1 MPRVNKSG
9 RRFLQLIVT
18 VLIIST
24 ISFGA
29 AQSPPVLAYS
39 PAEGLRSTAPEQQGI
54 DSQKLA
60 EALDGIRQRNMNI
73 HSLLIVRSGFVVL
86 DAYFYPYDEK
96 DLHDIASV
104 TKSLTSALVGIAIG
118 QGKIKAVNQPL
129 LQFFPGRSIA
139 NQEPRKERLTLE
151 HLLSMTSGLDCKFQP
166 GELTLRQMKQSQDW
180 TQFMLD
186 LPMAADPGSKFVYCS
201 GGTHLLSAI
210 ISQTTGQNEL
220 EFARQTLFNPLGITE
235 VLWPSD
241 PQGINHGW
249 GDLRM
254 HPRDLAKLGLLW
266 LNRGVWEGKSIVPAS
281 WVDESTRVHAKTS
294 MDSDYGY
301 GWWVK
306 THDPPFA
313 YEAVGRGGQ
322 RVTVVPSKNLI
333 VVMTGGGFEPGEVR
347 PLLLP
352 AIKSD
357 QALPEN
363 RAGIARLA
371 EALTAATKP
380 PSSHSAPLLPEMA
393 RTISGKS
400 YLLETNALGL
410 KKLSLSFASQTEAA
424 LRLTFV
430 DNHAEARPVGLD
442 GVPRISPNGRYGL
455 PAAVK
460 GWWEGP
466 QTFVLDYDEI
476 GNVNHYQIRLK
487 FNGAQ
492 ISVEVTER
500 THDVEAK
507 FAGKLES
514 E

>member
-1 MPRVNKSG
+1 MGTNHAYCRLLLLP
-9 RRFLQLIVT
+9 LIVFFAT
-18 VLIIST
+18 VPVSPQST
-24 ISFGA
+24 QSIA
-29 AQSPPVLAYS
+29 APTYWPTD
-39 PAEGLRSTAPEQQGI
+39 GWRSTTPEQQGI
-54 DSQKLA
+54 DSDKLA
-60 EALDGIRQRNMNI
+60 DALDYIRKNEINV
-73 HSLLIVRSGFVVL
+73 HSLLIIRNGYVVL

-118 QGKIKAVNQPL
+118 QGKIKAVSQPL
-129 LQFFPGRSIA
+129 LQLFPGRSIA
-139 NQEPRKERLTLE
+139 NREQRKERLTVE
-151 HLLSMTSGLDCKFQP
+151 HLLSMTGGLDCKFQS

-186 LPMAADPGSKFVYCS
+186 LPMVAEPGSKFVYCS

-210 ISQTTGQNEL
+210 ISQTTGKNEL
-220 EFARQTLFNPLGITE
+220 EFARQTLFKPLGITE

-241 PQGINHGW
+241 PQGVNHGW

-254 HPRDLAKLGLLW
+254 HPRDMAKIGLLW
-266 LNRGVWEGKSIVPAS
+266 LNRGVWKGKPIVPAS

-294 MDSDYGY
+294 LDSDYGY

-306 THDPPFA
+306 THDIPFA

-322 RVTVVPSKNLI
+322 RVTVVPSKNLV
-333 VVMTGGGFEPGEVR
+333 VVMTGGGFEPSDVR

-363 RAGIARLA
+363 RARVARLA
-371 EALTAATKP
+371 AALEAATKP
-380 PSSHSAPLLPEMA
+380 PPSNSAPPLPETA
-393 RTISGKS
+393 RTVSGKS
-400 YLLETNALGL
+400 YLFEANALGL
-410 KKLSLSFASQTEAA
+410 RKLSLTFASPTEAA
-424 LRLTFV
+424 LRLTFM
-430 DNHAEARPVGLD
+430 DNHAEVRPVGLD

-487 FNGAQ
+487 FNGEHV
-492 ISVEVTER
+492 SVEVTER